1 MSQRLRKFVHA
12 TILAFAGVVLGAAG
26 LPGRQTVDFSP
37 RGQTAPTSQNGKK
50 PVLLAPES
58 RIVTDHLSV
67 VVGPSEATAAAGSRV
82 SLTLD
87 VKPRPGVHVYAPGNA
102 DYIPVALRVDPQPNL
117 TLSPT
122 TFPPA
127 EDFYF
132 KPLDEHVKVYE
143 KPFRIVQD
151 VMLDGS
157 PAAQKALKAS
167 GTVTVSGSFDYQACD
182 DRVCFAPKTV
192 PITWTIRVKELAK

>member
-1 MSQRLRKFVHA
+1 MSQRSKSFVGA
-12 TILAFAGVVLGAAG
+12 TGLTCAVVLCWAGVAG
-26 LPGRQTVDFSP
+26 QQIVDFSP
-37 RGQTAPTSQNGKK
+37 RGQTAPVSQNGKK
-50 PVLLAPES
+50 PALLAPEN
-58 RIVTDHLSV
+58 RIMTDHLSV
-67 VVGPSEATAAAGSRV
+67 VVGPSDATTAPGSRL

-87 VKPRPGVHVYAPGNA
+87 IKPKSGIHVYAPGNA

-117 TLSPT
+117 TISPT

-132 KPLDEHVKVYE
+132 QPLDEHVKVYG

-151 VMLDGS
+151 VMLDAS

-192 PITWTIRVKELAK
+192 PIAWTIRVKEPAK